1 MPVQDVDITF
11 VVQGPISR
19 GEGTST
25 REATASIRRFF
36 PGSTIVLSTWENQD
50 TTGVDADHTVIS
62 TDPGAI
68 IWKSNGVSIANNVNR
83 QILSTRAGFASVK
96 TPYAAKMRSDGH
108 VIGRGFISLE
118 EAFPTRLSEG
128 KVFERRIVV
137 SKEFTRSARSFIPMA
152 YHPSDLFQFGLTTDL
167 QHYWDAELLAGD
179 SLAGFMLDE
188 APDVWYRMFD
198 RFRFTTEQYLFL
210 SALRR
215 SGHDRPLMH
224 YAEIDERI
232 IADSERML
240 FNNFIPCEPEVLG
253 IDHQRFRGRAQKSL
267 AEDCVGLR
275 EFLAWY
281 LEVAVAANSRRMVG
295 TAAPRMSL
303 LLRGERVARE
313 ILKRSQLMR
322 RLYAGQF
329 LKR

>member
-1 MPVQDVDITF
+1 MPIQDADITF
-11 VVQGPISR
+11 VVQGPVSQ
-19 GEGTST
+19 GDGSST

-36 PGSTIVLSTWENQD
+36 PGSRIVLSTWENED
-50 TTGVDADHTVIS
+50 TRDIDADETVFS
-62 TDPGAI
+62 ADPGGILWEAD
-68 IWKSNGVSIANNVNR
+68 GVSIVNNVNR
-83 QILSTRAGFASVK
+83 QILSTRVGLARVK
-96 TPYAAKMRSDGH
+96 TPYAAKLRSDGH
-108 VIGRGFISLE
+108 VTGRGFISLE

-128 KVFERRIVV
+128 TVFERRIVV

-152 YHPSDLFQFGLTTDL
+152 YHPSDLFQFGLTADL
-167 QHYWDAELLAGD
+167 RRYWDAELLAGE
-179 SLAGFMLDE
+179 SLSGFMLNE

-210 SALRR
+210 SALKR
-215 SGHDRPLMH
+215 SGHERRLTH
-224 YAEIDERI
+224 YAEINEHI

-253 IDHQRFRGRAQKSL
+253 IDHERFRGRAQKSL

-281 LEVAVAANSRRMVG
+281 LDVAVAANSRRMVG
-295 TAAPRMSL
+295 TPAPRMSL
-303 LLRGERVARE
+303 LLRTERVARE